1 MDHPFNMLPL
11 RRVLMC
17 VPTPTDVTVIKNLL
31 ASIEVHGFSF
41 DIEDLSRQQLG
52 DADAILISEEM
63 LDEGKL
69 ELLIETLHRQPEW
82 SDMPV
87 ILVSADGT
95 ESPIANQ
102 AMQTLTNVM
111 LLDRPVRMA
120 TLLSTLK
127 AALRSRSRQL
137 HVRKVLAD
145 RKNMAEALR
154 ESQAQLMAILE
165 QLPVGVGVLDPN
177 GQFVLSNSVMREHVL
192 GDKMPS
198 RNPKQMDKWKSLD
211 AEGQPIPPEQWPGAR
226 ALRGESVLPGME
238 MRYIGENGQEHWKL
252 ISAVPFRANGKI
264 IGAISVA
271 QDITERKRSQ
281 HALQELTATLEQRVT
296 ERTELLEARSN
307 QLQTLAVELIEAE
320 ERERRRISEL
330 LHDDL
335 QQVLAGARLTLQ
347 SIREDLP
354 SVPELLDVEML
365 LEESIDK
372 SRRLSHELSPAV
384 LHHSGLI
391 PALEWLGRHMH
402 EQFGLQVLLDAD
414 VHSVHVESTPL
425 KVFLFRAAQELLFN
439 IVKHAGVKSAHVILS
454 NLNEGLVL
462 TVSDKGCGIDPA
474 RLNSPS
480 TVTGLGLPSLRE
492 RANSI
497 GGCLATESSP
507 GKGTRISVTVP
518 AKLESTG
525 AIPVAQAQIVCDPV
539 VPALSPRSKDEKIIR
554 VLFADDHK
562 VMRQGLIRII
572 TNQPGIQLA
581 GEAAN
586 GREAIELAH
595 QFRPDVIVMDI
606 GMPEMDGIE
615 ATRRI
620 KAELPDVRVIALSM
634 FEGDHV
640 SRSMRDAGAEAF
652 VSKTASSAEL
662 LKAIYGSK

>member
-1 MDHPFNMLPL
+1 MSHSFNTLPL

-17 VPTPTDVTVIKNLL
+17 VPAATDAAVIKNLL

-82 SDMPV
+82 SDVPV
-87 ILVSADGT
+87 ILVSAGGT
-95 ESPIANQ
+95 ESPVANQ

-127 AALRSRSRQL
+127 TALRSRSRQL

-154 ESQAQLMAILE
+154 ESQAQLTAILE

-177 GQFVLSNSVMREHVL
+177 GRFVLSNSVMRDHVL

-198 RNPKQMDKWKSLD
+198 RNPKQMDKRESLD
-211 AEGQPIPPEQWPGAR
+211 AEGQPIPPDQWPGAR

-238 MRYIGENGQEHWKL
+238 FRYIGDNGQEHWKL

-281 HALQELTATLEQRVT
+281 HALQELTATLEQRVA
-296 ERTELLEARSN
+296 ERTKLLEARTN

-414 VHSVHVESTPL
+414 VHSVYVESTPL

-454 NLNEGLVL
+454 ILNEGLVL
-462 TVSDKGCGIDPA
+462 TVSDKGCGIDP

-480 TVTGLGLPSLRE
+480 AVAGLGLPSLRE

-497 GGCLATESSP
+497 GGCLAIESSP
-507 GKGTRISVTVP
+507 GKGTRISLTVP

-525 AIPVAQAQIVCDPV
+525 AMPVAQAEIVCDPV

-572 TNQPGIQLA
+572 TNQPDIQLA

-634 FEGDHV
+634 FEDDQAA
-640 SRSMRDAGAEAF
+640 RSMRDAGAEAF
-652 VSKTASSAEL
+652 VSKTASAAEL
-662 LKAIYGSK
+662 LKAIYGQ